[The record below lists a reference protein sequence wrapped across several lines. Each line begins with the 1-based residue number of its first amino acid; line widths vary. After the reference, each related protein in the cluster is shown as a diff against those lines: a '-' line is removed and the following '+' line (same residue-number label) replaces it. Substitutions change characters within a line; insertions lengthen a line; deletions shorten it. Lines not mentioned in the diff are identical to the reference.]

1 MKVAFVNGQYK
12 VTGMTKADVE
22 KVKAAR
28 QKQADR
34 AKAWRKANPAAVRE
48 ARRKAYARRKAV
60 WTAAAKAAVKTSK

>member
-1 MKVAFVNGQYK
+1 MKVLYK
-12 VTGMTKADVE
+12 DGKYVVTGMTQQDIA

-48 ARRKAYARRKAV
+48 ARLKAYARRKAI
-60 WTAAAKAAVKTSK
+60 WNAAAKSSK